1 MKLHITSPQYS
12 PIRKDWLKQVV
23 FGLSNTYKHANIL
36 IAKRI
41 ERFQLMTSQEKD
53 TCSSILPKIF
63 CTLQN
68 VFPQLPN
75 VYTHWD
81 NWPLYDWNN
90 KFELSRDKNKR
101 FKNLKIF
108 WYFASR
114 LICICSTTLRR
125 SSRTCRPKFSASREA
140 QSQRIRLLLWN
151 LKNMERK
158 IRWTMTHL
166 FTLCSHHGFY
176 PQAELM
182 CWVRDIWRS
191 FQIRFNNAI
200 TLRPWCMH
208 YAFLLKKN
216 YKYIYIYI

>member
-114 LICICSTTLRR
+114 LHLH
-125 SSRTCRPKFSASREA
+125 
-140 QSQRIRLLLWN
+140 LLHDPTQ
-151 LKNMERK
+151 
-158 IRWTMTHL
+158 IVTHL
-166 FTLCSHHGFY
+166 PPQIFGIPGSAKSENPSLTLKSQKYGKEDSLNNDAPFY
-176 PQAELM
+176 PLQSSWILSSSGTHVLSPRYM
-182 CWVRDIWRS
+182 TQLSDTI
-191 FQIRFNNAI
+191 Q
-200 TLRPWCMH
+200 
-208 YAFLLKKN
+208 
-216 YKYIYIYI
+216 